1 MLLTPLIYLWLGSEK
16 TLAYAVVICIL
27 IDFYFKGDRIVLSN
41 FKTAAG
47 VFEQDKY
54 LALIQGVVNLIIS
67 IVLVQ
72 KVGLVGVYI
81 GTIVS
86 GLIAN
91 ITKPIIIYKV
101 ILRKPVKGYF
111 LDSGKYVL
119 TIAAVYGF
127 LSMLKNVIMPEV
139 TIVTFAVMFVMICVV
154 FNGVFLLLFGRTEE
168 LGYVWGIVKGKL
180 KK

>member
-1 MLLTPLIYLWLGSEK
+1 M
-16 TLAYAVVICIL
+16 
-27 IDFYFKGDRIVLSN
+27 LSN
-41 FKTAAG
+41 FKTAVG

-72 KVGLVGVYI
+72 KVELVGVYI

-139 TIVTFAVMFVMICVV
+139 TIVTFAVMFVMICVA

-180 KK
+180 RK

>member
-1 MLLTPLIYLWLGSEK
+1 M
-16 TLAYAVVICIL
+16 
-27 IDFYFKGDRIVLSN
+27 
-41 FKTAAG
+41 
-47 VFEQDKY
+47 
-54 LALIQGVVNLIIS
+54 
-67 IVLVQ
+67 
-72 KVGLVGVYI
+72 
-81 GTIVS
+81 
-86 GLIAN
+86 
-91 ITKPIIIYKV
+91 

-168 LGYVWGIVKGKL
+168 FGYV
-180 KK
+180 